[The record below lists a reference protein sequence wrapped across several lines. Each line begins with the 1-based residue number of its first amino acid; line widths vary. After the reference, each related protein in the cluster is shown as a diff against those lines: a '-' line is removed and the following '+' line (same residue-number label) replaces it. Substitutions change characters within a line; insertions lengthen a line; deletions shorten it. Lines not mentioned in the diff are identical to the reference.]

1 MNSYYYLILGTMIFA
16 LGIYGIIARR
26 TLIGILISA
35 ELILNAAN
43 LNLLALG
50 RFGFISAGVSQVI
63 VLFII
68 ALAACE
74 TAIGLALAIAIYRIF
89 KRSDVTQIS
98 ELKG

>member
-1 MNSYYYLILGTMIFA
+1 LNSYYYLILGTMIFA

-43 LNLLALG
+43 LNLLTLG

-89 KRSDVTQIS
+89 KRSDLTQIS

>member
-1 MNSYYYLILGTMIFA
+1 MIFA

-43 LNLLALG
+43 LNLLTLG

-89 KRSDVTQIS
+89 KRSDLTQIS

>member
-43 LNLLALG
+43 LNLLTLG

-89 KRSDVTQIS
+89 KRSDLTQIS

>member
-1 MNSYYYLILGTMIFA
+1 MSSYYYLILGVVIFI

-26 TLIGILISA
+26 TLIGVLISA

-43 LNLLALG
+43 LNLLTLG
-50 RFGFISAGVSQVI
+50 RFGFISVRQSQVI

-74 TAIGLALAIAIYRIF
+74 TAVGLALALAIYRIF
-89 KRSDVTQIS
+89 KKSDLTQIS